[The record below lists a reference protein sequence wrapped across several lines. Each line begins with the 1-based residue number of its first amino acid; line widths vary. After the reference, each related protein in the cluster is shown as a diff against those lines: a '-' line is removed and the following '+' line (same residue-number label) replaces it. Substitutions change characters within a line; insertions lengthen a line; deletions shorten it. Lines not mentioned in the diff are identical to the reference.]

1 MKLLFKRS
9 QSKNLLGRA
18 VFKLWAK
25 AACDMDEKD
34 IARKYGLNDAV
45 MIHVNQPG
53 LLRDCIVVG
62 LIAFAA
68 ATGLLATF
76 FWREIGLGWIGVCAI
91 SASVGAFVTFLLY
104 HKLRETVLVSDLM
117 YGRTFVCKSVVEL
130 AQKEEWLRRLTGSF
144 KEVLEASQSWGGEDV
159 IEIPDVDGED
169 AIKLLQGRV

>member
-1 MKLLFKRS
+1 MQLLFKRY
-9 QSKNLLGRA
+9 QSKNLFGRT

-25 AACDMDEKD
+25 AACDMDEQD
-34 IARKYGLNDAV
+34 VARKYGLNDAM
-45 MIHVNQPG
+45 MIHVDQPG
-53 LLRDCIVVG
+53 LLRDCIVFG

-68 ATGLLATF
+68 ATGLLASF
-76 FWREIGLGWIGVCAI
+76 FWREIGLGWIGVCGVAAVI
-91 SASVGAFVTFLLY
+91 GAFVAFLLY

-144 KEVLEASQSWGGEDV
+144 KNTMEASKAWGGEQV

-169 AIKLLQGRV
+169 AIKLLQGRI